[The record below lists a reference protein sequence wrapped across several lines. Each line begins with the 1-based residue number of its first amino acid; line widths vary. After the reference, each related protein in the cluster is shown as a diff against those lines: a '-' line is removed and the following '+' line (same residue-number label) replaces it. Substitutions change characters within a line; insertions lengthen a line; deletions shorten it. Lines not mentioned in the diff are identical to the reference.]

1 MQPYCNQKG
10 FIWVALSTK
19 MLQKTKRPLPNAEG
33 VAIFYAKTVLAMCL
47 QALRPHL
54 REEEYVLDGRGV
66 GHEHC
71 QTVDTHSES

>member
-1 MQPYCNQKG
+1 MPKRGIEHKN
-10 FIWVALSTK
+10 VTK
-19 MLQKTKRPLPNAEG
+19 NKATSSNAEG

>member
-1 MQPYCNQKG
+1 MGDVECKNATKQSDP
-10 FIWVALSTK
+10 FLS
-19 MLQKTKRPLPNAEG
+19 AER
-33 VAIFYAKTVLAMCL
+33 VAIFYAKTVLAMYL
-47 QALRPHL
+47 QTLRSHL

>member
-1 MQPYCNQKG
+1 
-10 FIWVALSTK
+10 
-19 MLQKTKRPLPNAEG
+19 MLQPMRFQVGDVECKNATKQSDPFLSAER

-47 QALRPHL
+47 QTLRPHL
-54 REEEYVLDGRGV
+54 REEEYILDGRGV